1 MNHQLT
7 GNGQL
12 MVKLIIDWSDCGLL
26 EVGYNCISDWMIT
39 FEISKYFIFKKDRGV
54 MTSYLKLYHGSN
66 PKSVTKAP
74 TGDR

>member
-1 MNHQLT
+1 MNHHLT

-39 FEISKYFIFKKDRGV
+39 FEISKYFIFKKRPWSHDELFQIVPRFETEIGHKGTDR
-54 MTSYLKLYHGSN
+54 
-66 PKSVTKAP
+66 
-74 TGDR
+74 